1 MGLDFQ
7 AFGQSL
13 QKIGK
18 NMMQTAMFYGQSKM
32 ALHQSEFGFGSI
44 WGGGYGGYMG
54 GGSIWGCGC
63 GGYMGGCYGM
73 NMYNQQTLN
82 FAYQQGYNEIA
93 MRMQN
98 VHNGTSGLSGT
109 IPVEHTNNPAASA
122 VPQGIDTKFGKAYE
136 EAEKNQQSFNFIK
149 PELAEITDANEKKTV
164 YNQTFTELGQS
175 LLANVDKNSGNQDGY
190 ITLEEFLKNEKA
202 DTDATKKANM
212 QKVFNQLDQNGDGK
226 VDYKELT
233 AMLAMYDANSDGG
246 ISKEEFNKGDTS
258 LINGTATKSLQDK
271 YNELFPKKTITTTEE
286 E

>member
-82 FAYQQGYNEIA
+82 FAYQQGYNEMA
-93 MRMQN
+93 MRLQQSLSNTPTQHTQN
-98 VHNGTSGLSGT
+98 S
-109 IPVEHTNNPAASA
+109 AADA
-122 VPQGIDTKFGKAYE
+122 VGKDTDTKLGAAYE
-136 EAEKNQQSFNFIK
+136 EAEKNGTDYEVIK
-149 PELAEITDANEKKTV
+149 QDLTAISDTTQKKTI
-164 YNQTFTELGQS
+164 YTKAFEDLGKS
-175 LLANVDKNSGNQDGY
+175 LLANIDKNSGNQDGY

-233 AMLAMYDANSDGG
+233 AMLAMYDANSDGE

-258 LINGTATKSLQDK
+258 LINGTATKSLQNK
-271 YNELFPKKTITTTEE
+271 YNELFPKKTTTTTEE

>member
-1 MGLDFQ
+1 MSLDFQ

-44 WGGGYGGYMG
+44 WGGGYMG
-54 GGSIWGCGC
+54 GCN
-63 GGYMGGCYGM
+63 GGYMGGCNNM
-73 NMYNQQTLN
+73 WNMYNQQTLN

-122 VPQGIDTKFGKAYE
+122 VPQGNDTKLGEAYE

-149 PELAEITDANEKKTV
+149 PELAEITDANKKKTV
-164 YNQTFTELGQS
+164 YNQKFTALGQS

-212 QKVFNQLDQNGDGK
+212 QKVFKQLDQNGDGK

-233 AMLAMYDANSDGG
+233 AMLAMYDANSDGE
-246 ISKEEFNKGDTS
+246 ISKEEFAQGGQS
-258 LINGTATKSLQDK
+258 MLNGTAAQTLQNK
-271 YNELFPKKTITTTEE
+271 YNELFPKKTTTTREE

>member
-13 QKIGK
+13 QKISK

-44 WGGGYGGYMG
+44 WGGGYMG
-54 GGSIWGCGC
+54 GCN
-63 GGYMGGCYGM
+63 GGYMGGCNNM
-73 NMYNQQTLN
+73 WNMYNQQTLN
-82 FAYQQGYNEIA
+82 MAYQQGYTEMAFRLQQSLNNTPT
-93 MRMQN
+93 Q
-98 VHNGTSGLSGT
+98 
-109 IPVEHTNNPAASA
+109 HTKNPAADA
-122 VPQGIDTKFGKAYE
+122 VGKDTKTELGADYE
-136 EAEKNQQSFNFIK
+136 EAEKNGTNFEFVK
-149 PELAEITDANEKKTV
+149 SKLPQFPEAKDKKEFYT
-164 YNQTFTELGQS
+164 QAFTLLGQS
-175 LLANVDKNSGNQDGY
+175 LLANIDKNSGNQDGY

-233 AMLAMYDANSDGG
+233 AMLAMYDANSDGE

-271 YNELFPKKTITTTEE
+271 YNELFPKKTTTTTEE

>member
-44 WGGGYGGYMG
+44 WGGGYMG
-54 GGSIWGCGC
+54 GCN
-63 GGYMGGCYGM
+63 GGYMGGCNNM
-73 NMYNQQTLN
+73 WNMYNQQTLN
-82 FAYQQGYNEIA
+82 MAYQQGYNEMA
-93 MRMQN
+93 MRLQQALSNTPTQHTQN
-98 VHNGTSGLSGT
+98 
-109 IPVEHTNNPAASA
+109 PVADA
-122 VPQGIDTKFGKAYE
+122 VGKDTDTKFGAAYE
-136 EAEKNQQSFNFIK
+136 EAEKNGTDYEVIK
-149 PELAEITDANEKKTV
+149 QDLTAISDTTQKKTV
-164 YNQTFTELGQS
+164 YNQAFTALGQS

-233 AMLAMYDANSDGG
+233 AMLAMYDANSDGEF
-246 ISKEEFNKGDTS
+246 SKEEFAQGGQS
-258 LINGTATKSLQDK
+258 LLNGTAAQTLQNK
-271 YNELFPKKTITTTEE
+271 YNELFPKKTTKTTEE
-286 E
+286 K

>member
-44 WGGGYGGYMG
+44 WGGGY
-54 GGSIWGCGC
+54 
-63 GGYMGGCYGM
+63 MGGCMCSYSNM
-73 NMYNQQTLN
+73 WDMYNQQTLN
-82 FAYQQGYNEIA
+82 MAYQQGYTEMAFRLQQSLNNTPT
-93 MRMQN
+93 Q
-98 VHNGTSGLSGT
+98 
-109 IPVEHTNNPAASA
+109 HTKNPAADA
-122 VPQGIDTKFGKAYE
+122 VGKDTKTELGADYE
-136 EAEKNQQSFNFIK
+136 EAEKNGTNFEFVK
-149 PELAEITDANEKKTV
+149 SKLPQFPEAKDKKEFYT
-164 YNQTFTELGQS
+164 QAFTLLGQS
-175 LLANVDKNSGNQDGY
+175 LLANIDKNSGNQDGY

-233 AMLAMYDANSDGG
+233 AMLAMYDANSDGE
-246 ISKEEFNKGDTS
+246 ISKEEFTQGGQS
-258 LINGTATKSLQDK
+258 MLNGTAAQTLQNK
-271 YNELFPKKTITTTEE
+271 YNEFFPKKTTTTTEE

>member
-32 ALHQSEFGFGSI
+32 ALHQSEFGYGSI
-44 WGGGYGGYMG
+44 WGGGY
-54 GGSIWGCGC
+54 
-63 GGYMGGCYGM
+63 MGGCMCSYSNM
-73 NMYNQQTLN
+73 WDMYNQQTLN
-82 FAYQQGYNEIA
+82 MAYQQGYTEMA
-93 MRMQN
+93 MRLQQ
-98 VHNGTSGLSGT
+98 SLSNT
-109 IPVEHTNNPAASA
+109 PTQHTKNPAADA
-122 VPQGIDTKFGKAYE
+122 VGKDTKTELGEAYE

-164 YNQTFTELGQS
+164 YNQAFTALGQS

-233 AMLAMYDANSDGG
+233 AMLAMYDADKDGE
-246 ISKEEFNKGDTS
+246 ISKEEFTQGGQS
-258 LINGTATKSLQDK
+258 MLNGTAAQTLQNK
-271 YNELFPKKTITTTEE
+271 YNELFPKKTTTTTEE

>member
-44 WGGGYGGYMG
+44 WGGGYMG
-54 GGSIWGCGC
+54 GCN
-63 GGYMGGCYGM
+63 GGYMGGCNNM
-73 NMYNQQTLN
+73 WNMYNQQTLN
-82 FAYQQGYNEIA
+82 MAYQQGYTEMA
-93 MRMQN
+93 MRLQQ
-98 VHNGTSGLSGT
+98 SLSNT
-109 IPVEHTNNPAASA
+109 PTQHTQNPAADA
-122 VPQGIDTKFGKAYE
+122 VGKDTDTKFGAAYE
-136 EAEKNQQSFNFIK
+136 EAEKNGTDYEVIK
-149 PELAEITDANEKKTV
+149 QDLTEISDTTQKKTI
-164 YNQTFTELGQS
+164 YTKAFEALGKS
-175 LLANVDKNSGNQDGY
+175 LLANIDKNSGNQDGY

-233 AMLAMYDANSDGG
+233 AMLAMYDANSDGK

-271 YNELFPKKTITTTEE
+271 YNELFPKKTTTTTEE

>member
-82 FAYQQGYNEIA
+82 FAYQQGYNEMA
-93 MRMQN
+93 MRLQQ
-98 VHNGTSGLSGT
+98 SLSNT
-109 IPVEHTNNPAASA
+109 PTQHTQNPAADA
-122 VPQGIDTKFGKAYE
+122 VGKDTDTKLGAAYE
-136 EAEKNQQSFNFIK
+136 EAEKNGTDYEVIK
-149 PELAEITDANEKKTV
+149 QDLTEISDTTQKKTI
-164 YNQTFTELGQS
+164 YTKDFEALGKS
-175 LLANVDKNSGNQDGY
+175 LLANIDKNSGNQDGY

-233 AMLAMYDANSDGG
+233 AMLAMYDANSDGK
-246 ISKEEFNKGDTS
+246 ISKEEFTQGGQS
-258 LINGTATKSLQDK
+258 MLNGTAAQTLQNK
-271 YNELFPKKTITTTEE
+271 YNEFFPKKTTTTTEE

>member
-44 WGGGYGGYMG
+44 WGGGYMG
-54 GGSIWGCGC
+54 GCN
-63 GGYMGGCYGM
+63 GGYMGGCNNM
-73 NMYNQQTLN
+73 WNMYNQQTLN

-122 VPQGIDTKFGKAYE
+122 VPQGNDTKLGEAYE

-149 PELAEITDANEKKTV
+149 PELAEITDANKKKTV
-164 YNQTFTELGQS
+164 YNQKFTALGQS
-175 LLANVDKNSGNQDGY
+175 LLANVDKNSGNKDGY

-233 AMLAMYDANSDGG
+233 AMLAMYDANSDGE
-246 ISKEEFNKGDTS
+246 ISKEEFAQGGQS
-258 LINGTATKSLQDK
+258 MLNGTAAQTLQNK
-271 YNELFPKKTITTTEE
+271 YNELFPKKTTTTTTEE